1 MTTINEEVTF
11 MKCPHCG
18 EELVRSTKN
27 PDYLLCYTC
36 KKKYRV
42 PAAPSSN
49 DREVAARRRREAE
62 RARERDT
69 AYTQMLDIGAD
80 DDERGGHGG
89 LIFLIILL
97 LIIAALV
104 VGYFIFNI
112 DYIAYIKQLLEHIR
126 H

>member
-1 MTTINEEVTF
+1 

-27 PDYLLCYTC
+27 PNYLLCYTC

-42 PAAPSSN
+42 PGAGSSESQSRPSRN
-49 DREVAARRRREAE
+49 AE
-62 RARERDT
+62 RERARAQARERDT
-69 AYTQMLDIGAD
+69 AYTQMLDIGMDD
-80 DDERGGHGG
+80 DDERGHGG

-104 VGYFIFNI
+104 VGYFVFNI
-112 DYIAYIKQLLEHIR
+112 DYVEYIKTIITHFKK
-126 H
+126 

>member
-1 MTTINEEVTF
+1 

-36 KKKYRV
+36 KKKYK
-42 PAAPSSN
+42 APSRPV
-49 DREVAARRRREAE
+49 REPRRPEPE
-62 RARERDT
+62 T
-69 AYTQMLDIGAD
+69 AYTQMLDIGD

-89 LIFLIILL
+89 LIFLIIVL

-112 DYIAYIKQLLEHIR
+112 DYIAYIKNIIEHFR
-126 H
+126 K

>member
-1 MTTINEEVTF
+1 

-18 EELVRSTKN
+18 EELVRSTKD

-42 PAAPSSN
+42 PGSDSSANHSKPSRRD
-49 DREVAARRRREAE
+49 DRDA
-62 RARERDT
+62 ARERDT
-69 AYTQMLDIGAD
+69 AYTQMLDIGMDD
-80 DDERGGHGG
+80 DDEHGHGG

-104 VGYFIFNI
+104 VGYFVFNI
-112 DYIAYIKQLLEHIR
+112 DYVEYIRQIIAHFKG
-126 H
+126 

>member
-1 MTTINEEVTF
+1 

-18 EELVRSTKN
+18 EELIRSTKN
-27 PDYLLCYTC
+27 PEYLLCYTC

-42 PAAPSSN
+42 PAAAPADHSSY
-49 DREVAARRRREAE
+49 DRRPAQH
-62 RARERDT
+62 RERTPIRNSDT
-69 AYTQMLDIGAD
+69 AYTQMLDIGME

-112 DYIAYIKQLLEHIR
+112 DYIEYIKQIIAHFKK
-126 H
+126 

>member
-1 MTTINEEVTF
+1 

-27 PDYLLCYTC
+27 PEYLLCYTC
-36 KKKYRV
+36 KKKYKAPASSRPPMDERV
-42 PAAPSSN
+42 
-49 DREVAARRRREAE
+49 RQ
-62 RARERDT
+62 ERDT

-80 DDERGGHGG
+80 EDERGGHGG

-112 DYIAYIKQLLEHIR
+112 DYVSYVKNIIEHFR
-126 H
+126 K

>member
-1 MTTINEEVTF
+1 

-36 KKKYRV
+36 RKKYKV
-42 PAAPSSN
+42 PGAPAESH
-49 DREVAARRRREAE
+49 EAARRAE
-62 RARERDT
+62 REQAKARERDT
-69 AYTQMLDIGAD
+69 AYTQMLDIGMD
-80 DDERGGHGG
+80 DDDDHGHGG

-104 VGYFIFNI
+104 VGYFVFNI
-112 DYIAYIKQLLEHIR
+112 DYVAYIKEIIAHFKK
-126 H
+126 

>member
-1 MTTINEEVTF
+1 

-18 EELVRSTKN
+18 EELIRSTKN
-27 PDYLLCYTC
+27 PEYLLCYTC

-42 PAAPSSN
+42 PGGAPVDNS
-49 DREVAARRRREAE
+49 AARRASRQHQQAQMRQ
-62 RARERDT
+62 RDT
-69 AYTQMLDIGAD
+69 AYTQMLDIGM
-80 DDERGGHGG
+80 DEDEERGHGG

-112 DYIAYIKQLLEHIR
+112 DYVEYVKQIIAHFKK
-126 H
+126 

>member
-1 MTTINEEVTF
+1 

-18 EELVRSTKN
+18 EELVRSSKN
-27 PDYLLCYTC
+27 PEYLLCYTC
-36 KKKYRV
+36 KKKYK
-42 PAAPSSN
+42 APT
-49 DREVAARRRREAE
+49 RPVEYRAAR
-62 RARERDT
+62 RERDT

-80 DDERGGHGG
+80 EDERGGHGG

-112 DYIAYIKQLLEHIR
+112 DYFSYIKTLIDHFR
-126 H
+126 K

>member
-1 MTTINEEVTF
+1 

-36 KKKYRV
+36 KKKYKA
-42 PAAPSSN
+42 PAPSQAPRRPAE
-49 DREVAARRRREAE
+49 DRAR
-62 RARERDT
+62 RERDT
-69 AYTQMLDIGAD
+69 AYTQMLDIGVD
-80 DDERGGHGG
+80 EDERGGHGG

-97 LIIAALV
+97 LIIAALA

-112 DYIAYIKQLLEHIR
+112 DYFSYISKIIEHFKK
-126 H
+126 